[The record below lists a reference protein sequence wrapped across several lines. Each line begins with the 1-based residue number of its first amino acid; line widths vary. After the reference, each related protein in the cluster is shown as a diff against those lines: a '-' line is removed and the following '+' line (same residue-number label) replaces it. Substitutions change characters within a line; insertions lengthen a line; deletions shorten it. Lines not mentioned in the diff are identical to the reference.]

1 MVFMKKGLKI
11 IGCVLGIVIILGL
24 IFFVIDYTRVKNGK
38 NPIFCIRNLAGIYM
52 DGGTIE
58 YFGLGYKVIDFH
70 TLAGYDDIKIGS
82 WFMDYNDFEHEIKEY
97 EEKNELKTSNNF
109 EIIFYDRQPIESY
122 KTYTVLGK
130 DETDKYDYTIY
141 GYNGK
146 VNIKINEEEYS
157 LREALIDNKITMEE
171 IIAKA
176 DKDVEEKNINRNEY
190 QEGGSTRAKIY
201 QYDNYTIIKFCKVDG
216 NSDVY
221 IGNRTMTIEDV
232 L

>member
-1 MVFMKKGLKI
+1 MKKSLKV
-11 IGCVLGIVIILGL
+11 IGIVLGVIVILGIV
-24 IFFVIDYTRVKNGK
+24 FFVVDYNRVQKQEK
-38 NPIFCIRNLAGIYM
+38 PIFCVQNPAGIIK

-58 YFGLGYKVIDFH
+58 YFGFGYKIIDFN
-70 TLAGYDDIKIGS
+70 TLAGFDDIKIGT
-82 WFMDYNDFEHEIKEY
+82 WFMEYNDFEDEIKEY
-97 EEKNELKTSNNF
+97 EEKNELKTSNDF

-122 KTYTVLGK
+122 KTYTILGK

-141 GYNGK
+141 GYDGK

-157 LREALIDNKITMEE
+157 LKEALIDNKITMEE

-201 QYDNYTIIKFCKVDG
+201 QYDNYTIIKFYKLDG